1 MDGDE
6 ELIVKRLKTVTQ
18 HLAAT
23 FPDPVK
29 ATEDLESFAR
39 LNEARLYKLLKTC
52 MDSQTDLKTFAKS
65 SVSAESSFVSIF
77 SEL

>member
-6 ELIVKRLKTVTQ
+6 ELIVKRFKTFTQ

-29 ATEDLESFAR
+29 AAEDLEAFAR
-39 LNEARLYKLLKTC
+39 LNENRLYKLLKAC
-52 MDSQTDLKTFAKS
+52 MDPQTDLKTFAKS
-65 SVSAESSFVSIF
+65 SVNTDSVVTMFW
-77 SEL
+77 EL